1 MSGESGEGRP
11 GGALARPVRAAE
23 GTVLGFAA
31 GFRHLLGGLRFAY
44 VDHREL
50 AKLYV
55 PPMVLGALILVGGW
69 IGFAYLA
76 NDVVAWLWAEPEQ
89 DAWWGIKHCLWSALA
104 VVVWAAFFFVT
115 IVSSAAAF
123 VVLVAPFNDFISE
136 QTEGIIGSWEPR
148 PISIRFLLADL
159 VQTVAF
165 ELARL
170 GLKAAWLIPLLILSW
185 IIPVIGHLV
194 YVGFGGYLLAKCFGM
209 DYVDWTLARR
219 GYSWKER
226 LAFARRHRWAL
237 AGFGTAVIL
246 ALVIPLG
253 FVLVWPGAVTGGTRL
268 AVSLGPED
276 RRDRGAGEAAR
287 ED

>member
-1 MSGESGEGRP
+1 MSGDSGEERRSD
-11 GGALARPVRAAE
+11 ALARPVRAAK
-23 GTVLGFAA
+23 GTALGFAA

-55 PPMVLGALILVGGW
+55 PPMLLGALILVGGW

-76 NDVVAWLWAEPEQ
+76 DDVVAWLWAEPEQ
-89 DAWWGIKHCLWSALA
+89 DAWWGIKHCLWSALV
-104 VVVWAAFFFVT
+104 VVVWVAFFFVT
-115 IVSSAAAF
+115 VVSSAAAF
-123 VVLVAPFNDFISE
+123 VVMVAPFNDFISE

-148 PISIRFLLADL
+148 PLSIRFLLADL
-159 VQTVAF
+159 GHTVAF

-194 YVGFGGYLLAKCFGM
+194 YIGFGGYLLAKYFGM

-246 ALVIPLG
+246 ALMIPLG

-268 AVSLGPED
+268 AISLGPED
-276 RRDRGAGEAAR
+276 RRDRRAGEATR
-287 ED
+287 DD